1 MCADRSHFYCLVRGV
16 RIRRRVESK
25 GVASCTCTA
34 VVVIFLECLRINSS
48 NGGIGRGVRYGRET
62 GRGMVELHTGIEVEV
77 QGASFVFIFGLFLS
91 VCLSVC
97 TGWLAGWL

>member
-1 MCADRSHFYCLVRGV
+1 
-16 RIRRRVESK
+16 
-25 GVASCTCTA
+25 
-34 VVVIFLECLRINSS
+34 
-48 NGGIGRGVRYGRET
+48 
-62 GRGMVELHTGIEVEV
+62 MVELHTGIEVEV